1 MYVTYTCT
9 FIIHV
14 HVCNQLTN
22 NVFLKQEV
30 SEYLSSRASLHVH
43 VLINKRTAYVCYIHM
58 YFHIHVHVCNQFTNN
73 VFLKQEVSE
82 LSLHVQ
88 TSFHVQCTLY

>member
-1 MYVTYTCT
+1 MLCSLN
-9 FIIHV
+9 I
-14 HVCNQLTN
+14 
-22 NVFLKQEV
+22 FLKQEV

>member
-1 MYVTYTCT
+1 MLCSLN
-9 FIIHV
+9 I
-14 HVCNQLTN
+14 
-22 NVFLKQEV
+22 FLKQEV

-58 YFHIHVHVCNQFTNN
+58 YFHIHVHVHVCNQLTNN